1 MRGPPLPPNI
11 DELILDAADRLLAR
25 YGYRKMTID
34 DLAQEVGIGK
44 GTIYLR
50 FKSKEQ
56 IVLATVDR
64 IVQTVLQQMRTIAE
78 GSLSPPDKLRRMLL
92 FRVMHRFDRVQHYT
106 TSISE
111 LLRDLRSELLER
123 RERYF
128 AREAVPLSKVIK
140 QGQLSGLFRPGKSLI
155 FARVLI
161 AETNSLLPF
170 SLSARELGTRKQ
182 VETMARKVA
191 ETVIRGL
198 RAGPDEGRAK

>member
-11 DELILDAADRLLAR
+11 DDLILDAADRLLAR

-50 FKSKEQ
+50 FKSKQE

-64 IVQTVLQQMRTIAE
+64 IVESVLKEMRSLTD
-78 GSLSPPDKLRRMLL
+78 SPLSPTEKLRRMLL

-111 LLRDLRSELLER
+111 VLRDLRSELLER

-128 AREAVPLSKVIK
+128 SQEAVPLTKVVR
-140 QGQLSGLFRPGKSLI
+140 QGQVTGAFRRSAPLPTAKILLT
-155 FARVLI
+155 A
-161 AETNSLLPF
+161 TNSLLPF
-170 SLSARELGTRKQ
+170 SLSTHELGTRKQ
-182 VETMARKVA
+182 VETLARQLVA
-191 ETVIRGL
+191 ILIAGL
-198 RAGPDEGRAK
+198 RPGR

>member
-11 DELILDAADRLLAR
+11 DDLILDAADRLLAR

-44 GTIYLR
+44 GTVYLR
-50 FKSKEQ
+50 FNSKEE

-64 IVQTVLQQMRTIAE
+64 IVESVLQQMRTIVDRH
-78 GSLSPPDKLRRMLL
+78 LSPAEKLRRMLL
-92 FRVMHRFDRVQHYT
+92 LRIMHRFDRVQHYT

-111 LLRDLRSELLER
+111 VLRDLRSELLER

-128 AREAVPLSKVIK
+128 AEEAVPLAKVVK
-140 QGQLSGLFRPGKSLI
+140 QGQRAGVFRPGSALATGRI
-155 FARVLI
+155 LVI
-161 AETNSLLPF
+161 ATNSLLPF

-182 VETMARKVA
+182 VEATAKKI
-191 ETVIRGL
+191 TKILIQGL
-198 RAGPDEGRAK
+198 KASPDSGHGR

>member
-11 DELILDAADRLLAR
+11 DDLILDAADRLLAR

-44 GTIYLR
+44 GTVYLR
-50 FKSKEQ
+50 FNSKQE

-64 IVQTVLQQMRTIAE
+64 IVESVLQQMRTIVDRH
-78 GSLSPPDKLRRMLL
+78 LSPAEKLRRMLL
-92 FRVMHRFDRVQHYT
+92 LRIMHRFDRVQHYT

-111 LLRDLRSELLER
+111 VLHDLRSELLER

-128 AREAVPLSKVIK
+128 AEEAVPLAKVVK
-140 QGQLSGLFRPGKSLI
+140 QGQLGGVFHPGSALAT
-155 FARVLI
+155 ARILVI
-161 AETNSLLPF
+161 ATNSLLPF

-182 VETMARKVA
+182 VEATAKKI
-191 ETVIRGL
+191 TKILIQGL
-198 RAGPDEGRAK
+198 KASPDSGHGR